1 MTNWQKVTSN
11 SSGYE
16 TELVRNNDTSAMQQ
30 TLLVGT
36 ATTGLVRAEW
46 IQARYGQ
53 VIPTN
58 WSWVQMWQYM
68 APGQFMP
75 LGYQVDDAQNLIVA
89 QAMRGEYEWLLLYE
103 HDMLPKPD
111 ALVRLSRYMKD
122 KDTPVVSALYFTR
135 SIPSEPL
142 VYRGRGTLACEDFD
156 LGDEVWCDGVP
167 TGFLLIH
174 MSLIRAMWDE
184 SEPYMIGEAAVRRV
198 FETPAMAWYDP
209 ESAQFH
215 TQNGTSDL
223 AWCGRVM
230 REGFFEKAGW
240 PEYQDKE
247 YPFLVDT
254 GLVCEH
260 INNTMTGEQFPPG
273 GVQAFWTAAR
283 ESRKKQEPEPPTL
296 GISVSD
302 GIGLIDKF
310 GD

>member
-1 MTNWQKVTSN
+1 MSNWQKVHSN

-16 TELVRNNDTSAMQQ
+16 TELVRNNSKSVMQQ
-30 TLLVGT
+30 TMLVGT

-111 ALVRLSRYMKD
+111 ALVRLAKYMKH

-142 VYRGRGTLACEDFD
+142 VYRGRGTLAYEDFD

-174 MSLIRAMWDE
+174 MSIIRA
-184 SEPYMIGEAAVRRV
+184 V
-198 FETPAMAWYDP
+198 
-209 ESAQFH
+209 SA
-215 TQNGTSDL
+215 
-223 AWCGRVM
+223 
-230 REGFFEKAGW
+230 
-240 PEYQDKE
+240 
-247 YPFLVDT
+247 
-254 GLVCEH
+254 
-260 INNTMTGEQFPPG
+260 
-273 GVQAFWTAAR
+273 
-283 ESRKKQEPEPPTL
+283 
-296 GISVSD
+296 ISYTERHV
-302 GIGLIDKF
+302 
-310 GD
+310 